1 MKDLEELKDK
11 IAPLRRGKWVAG
23 AVQMTMP
30 VRAMEDMVTE
40 ARRAVEERGN
50 IAVDEAV
57 AACFLAMSGATPA
70 EPAATEALKY
80 IDGWIDNKLAMDRPP
95 AMNLDPAAKW
105 ALDEMRVHI
114 RASLER
120 LAKGGS
126 LHATT
131 PVSDL
136 ER

>member
-11 IAPLRRGKWVAG
+11 IAPLKGGKWVAA
-23 AVQMTMP
+23 AVPPATSAAIRSP
-30 VRAMEDMVTE
+30 EEVRV
-40 ARRAVEERGN
+40 AVEERGN
-50 IAVDEAV
+50 TAVDEAI

-70 EPAATEALKY
+70 EPTATEALKY
-80 IDGWIDNKLAMDRPP
+80 IDAVVDSMLVSP
-95 AMNLDPAAKW
+95 LVPAASAILRDVK
-105 ALDEMRVHI
+105 VSI

-131 PVSDL
+131 PVGDF